1 MANEQQGGQPQGQGQ
16 LQGGGQQQPQGEQG
30 GQQPQGQGNAEQQK
44 KRGPMFKIILAVL
57 VLAGLAFGI
66 SKYIHGKHHEETDDA
81 QISANISPIIPRVAG
96 YITEIR
102 VKDNQP
108 VKKGDTLVILDDR
121 DLRLKVEQAEAAL
134 ATAESNLVAARAT
147 TSASQTN
154 IATTRVSVDQ
164 AEAQIESA
172 KVNAWRATQDFN
184 RYANLVIDHSI
195 TQQQYEQAL
204 AAKETAD
211 KQVQVLEAQKEQ
223 AIRQTHSVSR
233 QSEATSAQIKI
244 AEATILQRKVDV
256 DDAEL
261 NLSYATITAPADGLV
276 SRVDPQVGQYITA
289 GSQLFSV
296 VLDSSIWVVAN
307 FKETQLERI
316 QIGQRVIV
324 HVDAYSGHDFE
335 AAVGSFSPATGA
347 QFALLPPDNS
357 SGNFVK
363 VVQRL
368 PVKILFDNRGDSL
381 VPLLRPGMNVTV
393 DVHLGNK
400 EDRDVK
406 EK

>member
-1 MANEQQGGQPQGQGQ
+1 MANEQQGGQPQGQGEGGGQ
-16 LQGGGQQQPQGEQG
+16 AANSGQGGQQQPQG
-30 GQQPQGQGNAEQQK
+30 NAEQSK

-134 ATAESNLVAARAT
+134 ATAESNLVAAKAT